1 MTEFMLERRRRP
13 HDVRVAVDVIKGKGG
28 LRRPGGSEKRR
39 KTDGKDKQRIYGR
52 AGQSGE
58 DAAEV
63 HEDDLA

>member
-1 MTEFMLERRRRP
+1 MERRRRP

-39 KTDGKDKQRIYGR
+39 KTDGKDKQRLYGR
-52 AGQSGE
+52 AGPSGE